1 MENLMCLKKKKLYL
15 LESIMNCLNKF
26 NLLSELFN
34 S

>member
-1 MENLMCLKKKKLYL
+1 MRNLMCFKKKLYL
-15 LESIMNCLNKF
+15 LKSIMNCLNKF